1 MKFGANL
8 EEKIKTN
15 VGIVFISLA
24 LIGFVV
30 YSAIPAALQYAASQ
44 GWIPSG
50 WGSIGDDLVGI
61 GAGVATTAFGVWL
74 AGVAIDPLVGLGIG
88 IFVGVTII
96 GGM

>member
-30 YSAIPAALQYAASQ
+30 YSAIPAFFMWAGSNGYISWGNEVGNLLIGAAWLVGQFVTYNPEILASFPVALVI
-44 GWIPSG
+44 GLFIG
-50 WGSIGDDLVGI
+50 GSIA
-61 GAGVATTAFGVWL
+61 AGL
-74 AGVAIDPLVGLGIG
+74 
-88 IFVGVTII
+88 
-96 GGM
+96 